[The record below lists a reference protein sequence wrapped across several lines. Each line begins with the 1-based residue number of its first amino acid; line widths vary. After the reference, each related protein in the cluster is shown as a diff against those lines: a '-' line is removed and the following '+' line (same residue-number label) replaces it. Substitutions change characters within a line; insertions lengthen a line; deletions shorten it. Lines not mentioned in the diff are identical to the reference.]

1 MTGLSYYLT
10 KIFEALV
17 ISVVVAYVTAPLSI
31 RLAHK
36 LGVIDKPKDAR
47 RVHKKPIPRF
57 GGMSIFLGSM
67 AAMLIPAGMNS
78 NIKVAMLG
86 GLLMYG
92 LGVADDITDL
102 KPVVKFSGQIVI
114 ATIVFLLGIRITF
127 IGNYFGASVTDAHAH
142 VILSEGVAYLV
153 TVLWIVGITNAV
165 NLMDG
170 LDGLAAGSV
179 AIMSLSLAYIAYIH
193 GVRLGSMPVCVALVA
208 VAGGCLGFLPFNFS
222 PAKTFMGDGGALYLG
237 YMIAVL
243 SVISPL
249 KRATVVGAIIP
260 MLTLAVPIFDTLF
273 AMLRRTLRHES
284 IMAADKGHLHHHLM
298 AAGFG
303 QRRSVLI
310 MYGIVGIM
318 GEVAVL
324 ISRELYKDA
333 FFLFMIALLY
343 LCIIIVPKRPKKNLK
358 TIITQDATQIEK
370 ENFVDYLNYERERR
384 KELRAAAA
392 ARVDEEEAESAGF
405 EDGSHAAEE
414 RPAASY
420 GMPVEEADFMIANAS
435 EHKGRHFKKEDP
447 DEDLHEEAEE
457 ESPEDKGKHME
468 GKEENVFAGDAS
480 DGETEQDIPGEE
492 EEPGEAISPEAELDA
507 YVKEYLAKID
517 GKDSTD

>member
-1 MTGLSYYLT
+1 MLGTNYYLS
-10 KIFEALV
+10 KIAEAF
-17 ISVVVAYVTAPLSI
+17 IIGFVVAYLTAPVSI
-31 RLAHK
+31 KLAHK
-36 LGVIDKPKDAR
+36 LGVIDTPKDAR

-67 AAMLIPAGMNS
+67 AAMAIPAGMNA
-78 NIKVAMLG
+78 NIKTAMIG
-86 GLLMYG
+86 GTLMYL
-92 LGVADDITDL
+92 LGIIDDIKDI
-102 KPVVKFSGQIVI
+102 KPLVKFGGQIFI
-114 ATIVFLLGIRITF
+114 ASLVYALGIRITF
-127 IGNYFGASVTDAHAH
+127 ISNYFGAAVTDAHAN
-142 VILSEGVAYLV
+142 VILGTGVSYII

-193 GVRLGSMPVCVALVA
+193 GMRIGSMPVCIALVA
-208 VAGGCLGFLPFNFS
+208 VAAGCLGFLPYNFS

-249 KRATVVGAIIP
+249 KRATVVGALIP
-260 MLTLAVPIFDTLF
+260 MLTLAVPIFDTLL
-273 AMLRRTLRHES
+273 AMLRRALKHES

-333 FFLFMIALLY
+333 FFLFLVAFLY
-343 LCIIIVPKRPKKNLK
+343 LCIIIVPKKPQKGIKR
-358 TIITQDATQIEK
+358 IITQDTSELEK
-370 ENFVDYLNYERERR
+370 EYFTEYLNYERERR
-384 KELRAAAA
+384 RELREAAKAAAA
-392 ARVDEEEAESAGF
+392 AAMDEEEMIPE
-405 EDGSHAAEE
+405 ED
-414 RPAASY
+414 
-420 GMPVEEADFMIANAS
+420 I
-435 EHKGRHFKKEDP
+435 KKET
-447 DEDLHEEAEE
+447 
-457 ESPEDKGKHME
+457 
-468 GKEENVFAGDAS
+468 
-480 DGETEQDIPGEE
+480 GEIIE
-492 EEPGEAISPEAELDA
+492 
-507 YVKEYLAKID
+507 
-517 GKDSTD
+517 